1 MTFGGQ
7 SCTAQEYMAKTLT
20 AENVGVYCDT
30 CLKKMPDV
38 KLEDLLWN

>member
-7 SCTAQEYMAKTLT
+7 LCTAEEYMAKTLRSDY
-20 AENVGVYCDT
+20 VGVYCDT
-30 CLKKMPDV
+30 CLEKMPDV